1 MTTLTLYIF
10 KWIKRWFAP
19 TSPAWDE
26 EEWSTEFIDELQKYS
41 NWQVE
46 YRLRKVFER
55 HGYKWHPDDH
65 QAESEEEDNSD
76 WP

>member
-19 TSPAWDE
+19 ISPAWDE
-26 EEWSTEFIDELQKYS
+26 EEWSTE
-41 NWQVE
+41 WVE